1 MSMSR
6 NLCFNQVMEPVS
18 KTSRFKKVAI
28 IGRQQTTG
36 IQATLIGIAQW
47 LEARG
52 IAVVFE
58 AEGAAQLLTD
68 IEAMAKVGSSANIQT
83 IAVDDIPKSADL
95 AIVVGGDG
103 TMLGLARSV
112 VGSQI
117 PLLGINHGRLGFMT
131 DVPLSHWP
139 DVLEDIFQGNYK
151 EEIRSLLTAKVMR
164 NGQAVFSAP
173 ALNDV
178 VISRGSSGRMV
189 DIQVDVD
196 GVFMYAQRADG
207 LIVSTPT
214 GSTAYALSANGPILY
229 PSLAGI
235 VLVPVAPQSLSNRP
249 IVLPET
255 CKIAIRVQDAD
266 EARVHCDMQ
275 VFAALEENDVIEV
288 SLHET
293 GVHFIHPPE
302 HSFFATLR
310 QKLNWHAAPQ
320 GHSDLRFADRRNDD
334 RIN

>member
-6 NLCFNQVMEPVS
+6 NLCFNHAMEPVS

-28 IGRQQTTG
+28 IGRQQTPG
-36 IQATLIGIAQW
+36 IEATLIGIAQW

-52 IAVVFE
+52 ITVVFE
-58 AEGAAQLLTD
+58 AEGATQLLSAASD
-68 IEAMAKVGSSANIQT
+68 DAKAKIKT
-83 IAVDDIPKSADL
+83 ISVDDIPTAADL

-112 VGSQI
+112 AGSKI

-131 DVPLSHWP
+131 DIPLSHWP
-139 DVLEDIFQGNYK
+139 DVLEDIFAGNYK

-320 GHSDLRFADRRNDD
+320 GHTDMRFADRRGED
-334 RIN
+334 RSI

>member
-28 IGRQQTTG
+28 IGRQQTPG
-36 IQATLIGIAQW
+36 IEATLIGIAQW

-58 AEGAAQLLTD
+58 AEGATQLLND
-68 IEAMAKVGSSANIQT
+68 ASDEAKAKIKT
-83 IAVDDIPKSADL
+83 ISVDDIPTAADL

-112 VGSQI
+112 AGSKI

-131 DVPLSHWP
+131 DIPLSHWP
-139 DVLEDIFQGNYK
+139 DVLEDIFGGNYK

-196 GVFMYAQRADG
+196 SVFMYAQRADG

-255 CKIAIRVQDAD
+255 CKITIRVQDAD

-320 GHSDLRFADRRNDD
+320 GHTDMRFADRRGED
-334 RIN
+334 RSI

>member
-18 KTSRFKKVAI
+18 KTQLKPPGFKRVAI
-28 IGRQQTTG
+28 IGRQNTPG
-36 IQATLIGIAQW
+36 IETTLIGIAEW
-47 LEARG
+47 LQARG
-52 IAVVFE
+52 IEVVFE
-58 AEGAAQLLTD
+58 AEGAAQITSKVAT
-68 IEAMAKVGSSANIQT
+68 IPVEA
-83 IAVDDIPKSADL
+83 IAGAADL

-112 VGSQI
+112 AGSSI

-131 DVPLSHWP
+131 DVPLNHWP
-139 DVLEDIFQGNYK
+139 DVLEDIFAGHFKQ
-151 EEIRSLLTAKVMR
+151 ETRSLLKANVMR
-164 NGQAVFSAP
+164 NGQSVFSAL

-249 IVLPET
+249 IVLPEQ
-255 CKIAIRVQDAD
+255 CKISIRVQDAD

-275 VFAALEENDVIEV
+275 VFAALQENDVIEV
-288 SLHET
+288 CLHET
-293 GVHFIHPPE
+293 GVRFIHPPE

-320 GHSDLRFADRRNDD
+320 GTPDRGGN
-334 RIN
+334 